1 MLPFWNAF
9 TTFGLLFFTT
19 NNGRLG
25 SQAMPSS
32 QFLDTIELAAN
43 GTVLLGLIMAEYYPD
58 DGYREEACTTDQIEK
73 LFGISRSLLSDCKN
87 SITPGELLWKFRRS
101 VMQKLNLAAIEKAA
115 NLNLVRETL
124 TDDNFPGKIPDLR
137 LRICEMIDKAKADCA
152 RRVEHFLVLPE
163 DDVVDEGEFY
173 QDELMCEQ
181 LLLNLESSEEE
192 EEELCFEA
200 AQISTG
206 DEEQDEQVFRR

>member
-1 MLPFWNAF
+1 
-9 TTFGLLFFTT
+9 
-19 NNGRLG
+19 
-25 SQAMPSS
+25 
-32 QFLDTIELAAN
+32 
-43 GTVLLGLIMAEYYPD
+43 
-58 DGYREEACTTDQIEK
+58 
-73 LFGISRSLLSDCKN
+73 
-87 SITPGELLWKFRRS
+87 
-101 VMQKLNLAAIEKAA
+101 MQKLNLAAIEKAA